1 MTVPK
6 PPLQAQAV
14 SFCSLLLVCN
24 TGAGFPGNVWLKQRF
39 DCKKKM
45 DISSLFKH
53 LCVEQF
59 LLQLKRK
66 ASEFA
71 CSIEHRG
78 ISSFKLLE
86 LGLCRHD

>member
-1 MTVPK
+1 
-6 PPLQAQAV
+6 
-14 SFCSLLLVCN
+14 
-24 TGAGFPGNVWLKQRF
+24 
-39 DCKKKM
+39 M

-53 LCVEQF
+53 LCAEQF

-78 ISSFKLLE
+78 ISSFNLLE